1 MAPLDTS
8 MYSANSEL
16 DVTPILVLI
25 EENIVRIPGRRPVGS
40 MRKKRK
46 QDDLALVAAMN
57 EIAFI
62 FKEEKVNAKRIN
74 KCVKKGRLTKII
86 KR

>member
-62 FKEEKVNAKRIN
+62 IQRREEKYKNN
-74 KCVKKGRLTKII
+74 K
-86 KR
+86 